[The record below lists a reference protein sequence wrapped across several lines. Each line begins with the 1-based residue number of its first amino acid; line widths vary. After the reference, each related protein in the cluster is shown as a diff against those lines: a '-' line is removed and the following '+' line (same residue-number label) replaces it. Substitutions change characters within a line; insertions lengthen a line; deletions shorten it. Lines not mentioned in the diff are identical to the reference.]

1 LPGSIAANEGTA
13 PLSKGWPMSSVMIKC
28 TTTGRP
34 VSTGIEIEP
43 SVFRKLP
50 NLRARMLCPACGQ
63 EHGWMTKSAWL
74 AGEPRLVE
82 SAGPA
87 SETGIEAA

>member
-1 LPGSIAANEGTA
+1 
-13 PLSKGWPMSSVMIKC
+13 MSSMMIRC
-28 TTTGRP
+28 HTTGRP
-34 VSTGIEIEP
+34 VSTAIEIEP

-63 EHGWMTKSAWL
+63 EHVWRTSEAWL

-82 SAGPA
+82 GAGPA